1 MREEERQGAT
11 EKQIARTGEE
21 RGREGGQETRRQ
33 RRIGD
38 RNRIRERGRQDRH
51 RQTSRQSGK
60 QCNSQR
66 RTVGTE
72 KNGASHTRHR
82 ERDGDTWAGG
92 RSPTGWPGRE
102 VPGERTRLPAPCPLC
117 STRTRPG
124 LQEPQ
129 EVSPLSP
136 FRPEPGQAHQVEMGP
151 HVHAGLHGAPQHH
164 ATLPMDGVGPAG
176 ALCLRESLQP
186 KLTLAEAEQLPPGR
200 AQPPLYASHTP
211 GLGVFRGLG
220 HGVGQ
225 GPG

>member
-1 MREEERQGAT
+1 MGRA
-11 EKQIARTGEE
+11 ARDTGSVM
-21 RGREGGQETRRQ
+21 GTHGQEDAAPQ
-33 RRIGD
+33 AGPA
-38 RNRIRERGRQDRH
+38 
-51 RQTSRQSGK
+51 GK
-60 QCNSQR
+60 FL
-66 RTVGTE
+66 
-72 KNGASHTRHR
+72 
-82 ERDGDTWAGG
+82 
-92 RSPTGWPGRE
+92 
-102 VPGERTRLPAPCPLC
+102 ERTRLPAPCPLC

-129 EVSPLSP
+129 EVSLLSP